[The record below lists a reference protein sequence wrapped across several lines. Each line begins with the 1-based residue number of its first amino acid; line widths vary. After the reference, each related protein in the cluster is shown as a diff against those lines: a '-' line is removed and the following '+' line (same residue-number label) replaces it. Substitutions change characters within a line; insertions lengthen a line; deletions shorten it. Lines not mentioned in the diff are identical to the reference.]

1 MLPTYLGFRSAD
13 MIGRLGARGLL
24 ILDRDGVINRDSRE
38 FVKNTD
44 EWLPIPGSIEAIAD
58 LSKAGYTVAVASN
71 QSGLARGLFD
81 RNALRAMHRKLRRL
95 VGAKGGHIDRI
106 VVCPHGPDDGC
117 RCRKPAPGLLLR
129 LARHYGTS
137 LEGVPAVGDSLRDL
151 EAAAAAGAAPI
162 LVRTGNGSKVATNLP
177 DSLRSVPV
185 FDDLSAVADEL
196 LKR

>member
-1 MLPTYLGFRSAD
+1 MA
-13 MIGRLGARGLL
+13 GRLAARGLL
-24 ILDRDGVINRDSRE
+24 ILDRDGVINRDSRV

-58 LSKAGYTVAVASN
+58 LSKAGYTVTVASN

-95 VGAKGGHIDRI
+95 VDARGGHIDRI

-117 RCRKPAPGLLLR
+117 SCRKPAPGLLRR
-129 LARHYGTS
+129 LAHHYGAS

-151 EAAAAAGAAPI
+151 EAAVAAGATPI
-162 LVRTGNGSKVATNLP
+162 LVRTGNGKALAGHLP
-177 DSLRSVPV
+177 RDLRSVPV
-185 FDDLSAVADEL
+185 FDDLAAVADEL